1 MADVGPE
8 GKWPVP
14 RTRRYVEKRTLLT
27 RQEERKVSD
36 LLDEIASRAECSIS
50 FSHLVR
56 GLLKLALQATDD
68 ETLDSLDFSQLKR
81 PVNGDEAGLERFEQ
95 RIAGLLEQALKRA
108 RENVR

>member
-8 GKWPVP
+8 SKRPVP

-36 LLDEIASRAECSIS
+36 LLDEIASRADCSIS

-56 GLLKLALQATDD
+56 GLLKLALRATD
-68 ETLDSLDFSQLKR
+68 ETLASLDFSKLKR
-81 PVNGDEAGLERFEQ
+81 PVNGDETGLEKFEQ
-95 RIAGLLEQALKRA
+95 RIASLLEEALKRVP
-108 RENVR
+108 ENGR

>member
-1 MADVGPE
+1 MAEVGPE
-8 GKWPVP
+8 SKRPVP

-27 RQEERKVSD
+27 RREERKVSN

-56 GLLKLALQATDD
+56 GLLKLALRATNN

-81 PVNGDEAGLERFEQ
+81 PVNGDEAGLEQFEQ
-95 RIAGLLEQALKRA
+95 RIASLLEEALKRV
-108 RENVR
+108 RENGR